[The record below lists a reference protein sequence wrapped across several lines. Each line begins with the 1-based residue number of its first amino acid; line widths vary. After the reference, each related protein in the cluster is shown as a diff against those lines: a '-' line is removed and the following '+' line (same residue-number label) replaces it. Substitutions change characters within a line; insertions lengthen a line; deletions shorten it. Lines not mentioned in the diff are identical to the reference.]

1 MGGTRQMW
9 KFRLMV
15 CLAVLNRLKIRMKN
29 MDSEVFLF
37 SSSKE
42 IKTDRKKI
50 YCSPYTSCNCWRW
63 TLRSYLL
70 LLISFFP
77 WFFPCCCR
85 FFSSLQFFLFFFFSF
100 FFFFIL
106 WILVYFSADRF
117 SVWVF
122 KPFFL
127 TFPSCEAQMI
137 LLMFMVHPFDVLNI
151 LIGHIVFYRFVIG
164 GAYYGTN
171 SLSFTTSFAVHIFC
185 SIYS

>member
-1 MGGTRQMW
+1 MLCILVYNDIRHHGDSWMAVFMKRFFLSSSQTYRRRIAFRTPNFHFHFVTMGGTRQMW
-9 KFRLMV
+9 KVRLMV

-50 YCSPYTSCNCWRW
+50 YCSPYTSCKCWRW

-85 FFSSLQFFLFFFFSF
+85 FFCSLPIFSF
-100 FFFFIL
+100 FLSFFF
-106 WILVYFSADRF
+106 YFMDF
-117 SVWVF
+117 SLLF
-122 KPFFL
+122 RRSFFCL
-127 TFPSCEAQMI
+127 GF
-137 LLMFMVHPFDVLNI
+137 
-151 LIGHIVFYRFVIG
+151 
-164 GAYYGTN
+164 
-171 SLSFTTSFAVHIFC
+171 
-185 SIYS
+185 